1 MSICGPLG
9 SNSHTNMLEAWRE
22 AALFLMHTPPQF
34 RQSSRKLFR
43 NLNMIVPGHYLS
55 PDEESI
61 TLEST
66 GYSAAK
72 LKQLK
77 WHYLNQPTI
86 DRCKFDVNQKLDGNK
101 IGSGTFD
108 FRGNVKKHVKAD
120 YCLVGS
126 VVTVVKGQLE
136 MDIFYRSTE
145 FTKRFLGDLLFFK
158 EVIIP
163 QFDMAPI
170 RHINFHFTNL
180 TWHPMFA
187 MFLMSHTPNWK
198 QQLELCR
205 QIPNDPPAWQAVVR
219 HNARVFENLGEDQRF
234 NVLRRIQKYV
244 RKRKDDPFLIEFGK
258 YVVANKDKAP

>member
-9 SNSHTNMLEAWRE
+9 TKSHTNMMEAWQL
-22 AALFLMHTPPQF
+22 AAIELMHMQPQF

-43 NLNMIVPGHYLS
+43 NLAMIVPGHYLAA
-55 PDEESI
+55 DERSV
-61 TLEST
+61 TLKTT

-72 LKQLK
+72 VKQLN

-86 DRCKFDVNQKLDGNK
+86 DRCKHDVLDKLDGNK
-101 IGSGTFD
+101 VGSGTFD

-136 MDIFYRSTE
+136 FDIFYRSTE
-145 FTKRFLGDLLFFK
+145 YTKRFLGDLLFFK
-158 EVIIP
+158 EVILP

-170 RHINFHFTNL
+170 RQVQFHFTNL

-187 MFLMSHTPNWK
+187 MFLLSGLEDWRE
-198 QQLELCR
+198 QLEDCR
-205 QIPNDPPAWQAVVR
+205 KPKNDPLAWQAVVR
-219 HNARVFENLGEDQRF
+219 HNARVFEHLDEDQPF

-244 RKRKDDPFLIEFGK
+244 RKRRDEPFYREFGK
-258 YVVANKDKAP
+258 YVVANKDKEP